1 MRKEYKYKLQGNGKH
16 SWRCDEF
23 EGDVMVSS
31 YMIYKGDEIYLKVYE
46 TLLGLGL
53 IPNV

>member
-1 MRKEYKYKLQGNGKH
+1 MKKYSYKLQGNGNH
-16 SWRCDEF
+16 SWRCDEY

-31 YMIYKGDEIYLKVYE
+31 YMIYEGDEIYLKVYDV
-46 TLLGLGL
+46 LLELGL